1 MAFVHYLKKPEL
13 RNPVVVA
20 AFAGW
25 NDAADAAT
33 TAVKFLI
40 DRWKPLKFAEIEAEE
55 FYVFTETRP
64 TISAK
69 KGVLRA
75 ISWPSNHFLS
85 LITPQFERDI
95 ILYLGVEP
103 QLKWKTFSSSYLDVC
118 KRFNVSEVL
127 LLGAFLANIPH
138 SIDVPISGFSSDSE
152 KLDRLLEIDVHSTR
166 YEGPTGMVGVLHDTL
181 RRANIPVSS
190 LWAAA
195 PHYLAATPN
204 IKVTAALLT
213 HLNTFLSFNLDLGDI
228 QADAQRFEEQITMLV
243 ERDPEASAYVHKLEE
258 QVSEI
263 SDDEVEHEDDEDEV
277 LINPDKPVGTGTL
290 PSADSLIRSVE
301 ELLRKE
307 REINDQIV
315 FWTYAKS
322 QKIVNL
328 RRDDRLTCLVETGER
343 YSELRGVQIKGRAI
357 ISNGYETVRHIGA
370 VIWERYN
377 GSLNDTSRQMVAA
390 QAAKRVLVFVEPVEI
405 VSWDHRKLDG
415 GY

>member
-40 DRWKPLKFAEIEAEE
+40 DRWKPSKFAEIEAEE

-64 TISAK
+64 TVSAK

-85 LITPQFERDI
+85 LNTPQFERDV

-103 QLKWKTFSSSYLDVC
+103 QLKWKTFTASYLDVC

-138 SIDVPISGFSSDSE
+138 SMDVPISGFSSNADTQG
-152 KLDRLLEIDVHSTR
+152 RLLEIDVQSTR
-166 YEGPTGMVGVLHDTL
+166 YEGPTGMIGVLQDTL

-204 IKVTAALLT
+204 IKVTAALLSY
-213 HLNTFLSFNLDLGDI
+213 LNSFLSFNLDLSDI
-228 QADAQRFEEQITMLV
+228 QADAQRFEEQITLLV
-243 ERDPEASAYVHKLEE
+243 ERDPEASAYVRKLEE
-258 QVSEI
+258 QAGAFT
-263 SDDEVEHEDDEDEV
+263 DDDGENDDDEDDI
-277 LINPDKPVGTGTL
+277 LFNPDRTIGTGPL

-307 REINDQIV
+307 RENNQQ
-315 FWTYAKS
+315 KS
-322 QKIVNL
+322 
-328 RRDDRLTCLVETGER
+328 D
-343 YSELRGVQIKGRAI
+343 
-357 ISNGYETVRHIGA
+357 
-370 VIWERYN
+370 
-377 GSLNDTSRQMVAA
+377 
-390 QAAKRVLVFVEPVEI
+390 
-405 VSWDHRKLDG
+405 LDEDNE
-415 GY
+415 

>member
-40 DRWKPLKFAEIEAEE
+40 DLWKPSKFAEIEAEE

-69 KGVLRA
+69 KGILRA

-85 LITPQFERDI
+85 LATPQFERDV

-103 QLKWKTFSSSYLDVC
+103 QLKWKTFTASYLDVC

-138 SIDVPISGFSSDSE
+138 SMDVPVSGFSSNSDTQG
-152 KLDRLLEIDVHSTR
+152 RLLEIDVQATR
-166 YEGPTGMVGVLHDTL
+166 YEGPTGMVGVLQDTL

-204 IKVTAALLT
+204 IKVTAALLSC
-213 HLNTFLSFNLDLGDI
+213 LNTFLSFNLDLSDI
-228 QADAQRFEEQITMLV
+228 QADAQRFEEQITLLV
-243 ERDPEASAYVHKLEE
+243 ERDPEASAYVRKLEE
-258 QVSEI
+258 QAGALMDDDSEN
-263 SDDEVEHEDDEDEV
+263 EEEEDDV
-277 LINPDKPVGTGTL
+277 LFNPDRPIGTGPL

-307 REINDQIV
+307 RENNQQ
-315 FWTYAKS
+315 KS
-322 QKIVNL
+322 
-328 RRDDRLTCLVETGER
+328 D
-343 YSELRGVQIKGRAI
+343 
-357 ISNGYETVRHIGA
+357 
-370 VIWERYN
+370 
-377 GSLNDTSRQMVAA
+377 
-390 QAAKRVLVFVEPVEI
+390 
-405 VSWDHRKLDG
+405 LDEEEE
-415 GY
+415 

>member
-69 KGVLRA
+69 KGVLRS

-85 LITPQFERDI
+85 LITPQFDRDI

-103 QLKWKTFSSSYLDVC
+103 QLKWKTFTSSYLDVC

-138 SIDVPISGFSSDSE
+138 SMDVPISGFSTNTE
-152 KLDRLLEIDVHSTR
+152 TFGRLLEIDVQSSR
-166 YEGPTGMVGVLHDTL
+166 YEGPTGMIGVLQDTL

-213 HLNTFLSFNLDLGDI
+213 YLNTFLSFNLDLSDI
-228 QADAQRFEEQITMLV
+228 LADAQRFEEQITMLV
-243 ERDPEASAYVHKLEE
+243 ERDPEASAYVRKLEE
-258 QVSEI
+258 QAGAML
-263 SDDEVEHEDDEDEV
+263 DDDGEHEDDEDDI
-277 LINPDKPVGTGTL
+277 LINPDRPISSGPL

-307 REINDQIV
+307 RENNQ
-315 FWTYAKS
+315 
-322 QKIVNL
+322 
-328 RRDDRLTCLVETGER
+328 
-343 YSELRGVQIKGRAI
+343 
-357 ISNGYETVRHIGA
+357 H
-370 VIWERYN
+370 
-377 GSLNDTSRQMVAA
+377 GSD
-390 QAAKRVLVFVEPVEI
+390 FEEE
-405 VSWDHRKLDG
+405 DE
-415 GY
+415 

>member
-1 MAFVHYLKKPEL
+1 MALVHYLKKPEL

-64 TISAK
+64 TISIK
-69 KGVLRA
+69 KGVSRA
-75 ISWPSNHFLS
+75 ISWPSNHFFS

-103 QLKWKTFSSSYLDVC
+103 QLKWKTFTSSYLDVC
-118 KRFNVSEVL
+118 KRFNVSEIL
-127 LLGAFLANIPH
+127 LLGAILANIPH
-138 SIDVPISGFSSDSE
+138 SMDVPISGFSSTAE
-152 KLDRLLEIDVHSTR
+152 TLDRLREIDVQTSS
-166 YEGPTGMVGVLHDTL
+166 YEGPTGMVGVLQDSF

-213 HLNTFLSFNLDLGDI
+213 YLNTFLSFNLDLSDI

-243 ERDPEASAYVHKLEE
+243 ERDPEASAYVRKLEE
-258 QVSEI
+258 QVGAI
-263 SDDEVEHEDDEDEV
+263 LDDDGEHEEDEDDV
-277 LINPDKPVGTGTL
+277 HFNTDRPVSTGPL

-307 REINDQIV
+307 RENNQH
-315 FWTYAKS
+315 
-322 QKIVNL
+322 
-328 RRDDRLTCLVETGER
+328 E
-343 YSELRGVQIKGRAI
+343 
-357 ISNGYETVRHIGA
+357 SNFE
-370 VIWERYN
+370 EE
-377 GSLNDTSRQMVAA
+377 D
-390 QAAKRVLVFVEPVEI
+390 E
-405 VSWDHRKLDG
+405 
-415 GY
+415 

>member
-13 RNPVVVA
+13 RNPVLVA

-40 DRWKPLKFAEIEAEE
+40 DRWKPVKFAEIEAEE

-118 KRFNVSEVL
+118 KRFNVSEAL

-138 SIDVPISGFSSDSE
+138 SMDVPISGFSSNTQTLNRLI
-152 KLDRLLEIDVHSTR
+152 KLDVQSSR
-166 YEGPTGMVGVLHDTL
+166 YEGPTGMVGVLQDSL

-213 HLNTFLSFNLDLGDI
+213 HLNTLLSFDLDLSDI

-243 ERDPEASAYVHKLEE
+243 ERDPEASAYVRKLEE
-258 QVSEI
+258 QAGAI
-263 SDDEVEHEDDEDEV
+263 LDEEGEHDEDEDEV
-277 LINPDKPVGTGTL
+277 IINPDRPIGTGPL

-307 REINDQIV
+307 RENNQQRSD
-315 FWTYAKS
+315 F
-322 QKIVNL
+322 
-328 RRDDRLTCLVETGER
+328 DEEDE
-343 YSELRGVQIKGRAI
+343 
-357 ISNGYETVRHIGA
+357 
-370 VIWERYN
+370 
-377 GSLNDTSRQMVAA
+377 
-390 QAAKRVLVFVEPVEI
+390 
-405 VSWDHRKLDG
+405 
-415 GY
+415 

>member
-33 TAVKFLI
+33 TAVEFLI

-64 TISAK
+64 TISSK
-69 KGVLRA
+69 KGVLRT
-75 ISWPSNHFLS
+75 ISWPSNHFFS

-95 ILYLGVEP
+95 ILFLGVEP
-103 QLKWKTFSSSYLDVC
+103 QLKWKTFTSTYLDVC
-118 KRFNVSEVL
+118 KRFNVSEAL

-138 SIDVPISGFSSDSE
+138 SMEVPISGFSSNAE
-152 KLDRLLEIDVHSTR
+152 TLNRLLEIDVQTSR
-166 YEGPTGMVGVLHDTL
+166 YEGPTGMVGVLQDTL

-204 IKVTAALLT
+204 VKVTAALLT
-213 HLNTFLSFNLDLGDI
+213 YLNTFLSFNLDLSDI

-243 ERDPEASAYVHKLEE
+243 ERDPEASAYVRKLEE
-258 QVSEI
+258 QVGALL
-263 SDDEVEHEDDEDEV
+263 DDDSEHEDEDDDV
-277 LINPDKPVGTGTL
+277 LFNPDRPVSTGPL

-307 REINDQIV
+307 RENNQHESD
-315 FWTYAKS
+315 FEEE
-322 QKIVNL
+322 
-328 RRDDRLTCLVETGER
+328 DE
-343 YSELRGVQIKGRAI
+343 
-357 ISNGYETVRHIGA
+357 
-370 VIWERYN
+370 
-377 GSLNDTSRQMVAA
+377 
-390 QAAKRVLVFVEPVEI
+390 
-405 VSWDHRKLDG
+405 
-415 GY
+415 